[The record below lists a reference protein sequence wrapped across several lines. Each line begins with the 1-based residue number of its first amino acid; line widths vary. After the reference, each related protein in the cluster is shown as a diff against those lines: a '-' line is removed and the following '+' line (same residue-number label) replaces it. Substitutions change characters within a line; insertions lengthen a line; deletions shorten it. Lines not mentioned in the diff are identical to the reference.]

1 MGVLDQTP
9 AQSVQQQ
16 PRLQGQTADDG
27 STTLMPE
34 MKDSTCQKGN
44 SAQGAEMTGFEL
56 VLPQDILCHIHALMP
71 MKDAARAAGVSC
83 GFRRSWESYPK
94 LIFDIETLA
103 AEVGCLNNLTTVD
116 LRSVHITG
124 EELYGFLSN
133 TLALER
139 LELTNCSDIVCLK
152 IPCLL
157 SNLNVLEVYDCVM
170 LEMVNTPMVS
180 GKFIHL
186 KYLEIV
192 LIKPSCTLDYDFC
205 SLVSFLDGSPALETF
220 VLRIEVPAIRHDS
233 ILECSDS
240 TSLHPRRISGHCH
253 ENLKNVMITGFCS
266 AKSMIELT
274 NHILERTPSLN
285 CITLDTSRGHDDKA
299 GNCSQMFEEDLM
311 EAQRARLAIGRY
323 LEQNVPSTV
332 SLKLIEPC
340 TMCKF

>member
-1 MGVLDQTP
+1 
-9 AQSVQQQ
+9 
-16 PRLQGQTADDG
+16 
-27 STTLMPE
+27 
-34 MKDSTCQKGN
+34 
-44 SAQGAEMTGFEL
+44 MTGSEL

-94 LIFDIETLA
+94 LIFDIETL
-103 AEVGCLNNLTTVD
+103 EVIESSAPNLSQLNYLGHPILISTLDPTQLRHVKLISFNESNMFYSASTKLPFIAPNLQT
-116 LRSVHITG
+116 L
-124 EELYGFLSN
+124 FLASHN
-133 TLALER
+133 
-139 LELTNCSDIVCLK
+139 
-152 IPCLL
+152 
-157 SNLNVLEVYDCVM
+157 
-170 LEMVNTPMVS
+170 EMVNTPMVS

>member
-16 PRLQGQTADDG
+16 PRPQGQTADDG

-94 LIFDIETLA
+94 LIFDIETLESFGHRSENIQA
-103 AEVGCLNNLTTVD
+103 SNPPVASTKLPFIAPNLQT
-116 LRSVHITG
+116 L
-124 EELYGFLSN
+124 FLASHN
-133 TLALER
+133 
-139 LELTNCSDIVCLK
+139 
-152 IPCLL
+152 
-157 SNLNVLEVYDCVM
+157 
-170 LEMVNTPMVS
+170 EMVNTPMVS